1 MTQLSLF
8 PEVNKQQVGEGN
20 VIYCWFYRHWR
31 TGKII
36 RAKDKPFCFR
46 ARAPRK

>member
-8 PEVNKQQVGEGN
+8 PEQTKQDRKEDV
-20 VIYCWFYRHWR
+20 VYCWFYRHWK

-36 RAKDKPFCFR
+36 RAKDKPFCFP
-46 ARAPRK
+46 ASSCKH